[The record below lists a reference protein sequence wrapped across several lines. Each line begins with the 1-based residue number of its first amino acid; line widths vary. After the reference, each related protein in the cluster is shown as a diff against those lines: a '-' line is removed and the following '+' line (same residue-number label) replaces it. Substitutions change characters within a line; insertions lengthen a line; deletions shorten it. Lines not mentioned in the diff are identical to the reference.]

1 MAIERTAA
9 QKLQEVSALLAVP
22 NSRITAGG
30 TTFPQDPE
38 EELHLVDISALEGL
52 DSIKQKG
59 SRIEIGPLVT
69 LKTLA
74 ENKLIQTIV
83 PALAE
88 AAANAGTEEIRGSG
102 TLGGNLAHPHPGDT
116 AAALLASGAKLT
128 IKTDSDYRE
137 LLIDRFWDKDG
148 KNDLEYDEWITRI
161 TVQIPKGPF
170 SGAAFSK
177 YGRWEQ
183 PAEPNIAAA
192 VQLTLDANNK
202 ITSIRG
208 GLRLGSALIQRMFP
222 LEKALK
228 NQTPTEESISKAVRA
243 MVPTAQNYIDADIIT
258 QSLTHIINRAADMAQ
273 ERRAL

>member
-74 ENKLIQTIV
+74 GNKLIQTLV

-88 AAANAGTEEIRGSG
+88 AAANAGTEEIRQRHTWRQSCSPSPRGHSRR
-102 TLGGNLAHPHPGDT
+102 TPRKRSQAH
-116 AAALLASGAKLT
+116 
-128 IKTDSDYRE
+128 Y
-137 LLIDRFWDKDG
+137 
-148 KNDLEYDEWITRI
+148 
-161 TVQIPKGPF
+161 
-170 SGAAFSK
+170 
-177 YGRWEQ
+177 
-183 PAEPNIAAA
+183 
-192 VQLTLDANNK
+192 
-202 ITSIRG
+202 
-208 GLRLGSALIQRMFP
+208 
-222 LEKALK
+222 
-228 NQTPTEESISKAVRA
+228 
-243 MVPTAQNYIDADIIT
+243 
-258 QSLTHIINRAADMAQ
+258 
-273 ERRAL
+273 

>member
-1 MAIERTAA
+1 MTIERTAA

-22 NSRITAGG
+22 NSRIIAGG

-38 EELHLVDISALEGL
+38 KELHLVDISALEGL
-52 DSIKQKG
+52 DSVKQKG

-74 ENKLIQTIV
+74 ENKLIQTLV

-88 AAANAGTEEIRGSG
+88 AAANAGTEAIRSIG
-102 TLGGNLAHPHPGDT
+102 TLGGNLAHSNIGDT

-161 TVQIPKGPF
+161 TVQIPKEPC
-170 SGAAFSK
+170 SGAAFGK
-177 YGRWEQ
+177 FGCWE
-183 PAEPNIAAA
+183 EPTEPYLAAA
-192 VQLTLDANNK
+192 VQLSLDADNK
-202 ITSIRG
+202 IISIRG
-208 GLRLGSALIQRMFP
+208 GLRLGPNRIQRMFP

-228 NQTPTEESISKAVRA
+228 NQTLSQENISKAIHA
-243 MVPTAQNYIDADIIT
+243 MVSAVQDYMDADTIAR
-258 QSLTHIINRAADMAQ
+258 SLTDIINRASVMAQ
-273 ERRAL
+273 KRRTL